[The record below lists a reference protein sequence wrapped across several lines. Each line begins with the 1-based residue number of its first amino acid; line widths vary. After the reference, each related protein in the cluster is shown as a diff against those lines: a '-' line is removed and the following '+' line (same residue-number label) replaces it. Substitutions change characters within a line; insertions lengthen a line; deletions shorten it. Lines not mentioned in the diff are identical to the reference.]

1 MQEQETLFEQV
12 DKDVLSNEETCST
25 RVDKK
30 NVDGEED
37 KNDYKVNGNLFIDSS
52 NSVKSLPLS

>member
-1 MQEQETLFEQV
+1 MFEQV